1 MRLDGGDQA
10 LCMQHVR
17 GAVLIGSYAQ
27 LIIEAED
34 EFLERLEGLKP
45 FINASVAMAGAGF
58 EVLVGDTIE

>member
-1 MRLDGGDQA
+1 
-10 LCMQHVR
+10 MQHVR

-45 FINASVAMAGAGF
+45 FINASVTMAGAGF